1 MRATAYT
8 FILLFSLL
16 AGFTSCEMKKEL
28 TGGLK
33 PVNPGEEPID
43 PSVTGVLDLKLNLN
57 PETDTQETK
66 AKADVAATVDVN
78 DFSIQIIDST
88 GTVVRCFDS
97 YREYQEADELL
108 LKAGLYTIRATWGKL
123 YEAAFDAPYFIGDT
137 VCRIEPG
144 VVSSI
149 KTDCNL
155 LNAKVNI
162 DYTDDFLKV
171 FKDDYAAV
179 VTNGLGVLTM
189 DKKEQRVAYFRS
201 DDNIRLTVN
210 ATTIKGL
217 DVISKHKIEKA
228 QPNVLYNVVLGID
241 MSVDS
246 VIDQV
251 LKPGITVDI
260 TMHDRDTIIE
270 IEAPPLPPD
279 PDEGTDG
286 EEGEGKPS
294 IKGIGI
300 DLSQPINMTEADAL
314 AGNVKMQIQIEAPN
328 KLSSLTV
335 DINTTNEE
343 LQSVMKEISPFDLLN
358 LTEEMDGILSGVG
371 MTSRPAK
378 GETSFLFDITD
389 FMKLLG
395 VGKHYFKIK
404 VIDEAGID
412 SGDCNITIN
421 IQ

>member
-57 PETDTQETK
+57 PETDTKETK

-88 GTVVRCFDS
+88 GTVVRSFDS

-179 VTNGLGVLTM
+179 VTNGLGALTM

-228 QPNVLYNVVLGID
+228 QPNALYNVVLGID

-286 EEGEGKPS
+286 EEGDS
-294 IKGIGI
+294 AITIIGNGV
-300 DLSQPINMTEADAL
+300 DAPVEMTEAQANKGEVPVKVVIKAP
-314 AGNVKMQIQIEAPN
+314 AGLSKVLVKIIAPELEAILGDEN
-328 KLSSLTV
+328 
-335 DINTTNEE
+335 
-343 LQSVMKEISPFDLLN
+343 PFDLVNPTDAIKDILDGVE
-358 LTEEMDGILSGVG
+358 LVRPTDGDTEYALDVTG
-371 MTSRPAK
+371 
-378 GETSFLFDITD
+378 
-389 FMKLLG
+389 FMKMMGGPGTYKFDVTVTDSKSNNLAKTLT
-395 VGKHYFKIK
+395 VIIK
-404 VIDEAGID
+404 
-412 SGDCNITIN
+412 
-421 IQ
+421 

>member
-33 PVNPGEEPID
+33 PVNPEEEPID

-57 PETDTQETK
+57 PETDTKETK
-66 AKADVAATVDVN
+66 AKADVAATVDVD
-78 DFSIQIIDST
+78 DFCIQIIDST
-88 GTVVRCFDS
+88 GTVVRSFDS

-123 YEAAFDAPYFIGDT
+123 YEAAFDAPYFVGDT

-179 VTNGLGVLTM
+179 VTNGLGALTM

-228 QPNVLYNVVLGID
+228 QSNALYNVVLGID

-286 EEGEGKPS
+286 EEGDS
-294 IKGIGI
+294 AITIIGNGV
-300 DLSQPINMTEADAL
+300 DAPVEMTEAQANKGEVPVKVVIKAP
-314 AGNVKMQIQIEAPN
+314 AGLSKVLVKIIAPELEAILGDEN
-328 KLSSLTV
+328 
-335 DINTTNEE
+335 
-343 LQSVMKEISPFDLLN
+343 PFDLVNPTDAIKDIL
-358 LTEEMDGILSGVG
+358 DGVELV
-371 MTSRPAK
+371 RPAD
-378 GETSFLFDITD
+378 GDTEYALDVTG
-389 FMKLLG
+389 FMKMMGGPGTYKFDVTVTDSKSNNLAKTLT
-395 VGKHYFKIK
+395 VIIK
-404 VIDEAGID
+404 
-412 SGDCNITIN
+412 
-421 IQ
+421 